1 MINTKYNLLSLN
13 CHSCDTTMIKNKK
26 QKTKETWNEV
36 FHIKELGD
44 YTK

>member
-26 QKTKETWNEV
+26 TKETWNEV